1 MDLTSSVI
9 GIGLSAIGFVLI
21 TFIEEDP
28 KQDSIQKRNKENL
41 RKFLKIAKGVTIW
54 KK

>member
-1 MDLTSSVI
+1 MDLVSSVI
-9 GIGLSAIGFVLI
+9 GIGLSIVGFVLI

-41 RKFLKIAKGVTIW
+41 NRIFGRGN
-54 KK
+54 